1 MKKFRS
7 IILSLFLVCG
17 ICVGCAF
24 LPTTLNDSAA
34 ANDNIS
40 SMEISPDSSWEG
52 SGTEDDPYIVSTP
65 EQLAGMSLEYG
76 AYSEIDGA
84 YFIQNEDIDLGMD
97 VWTPINF
104 KGHFDG
110 NGYQISGFYLND
122 DAYEGAGLF
131 GKVYGN
137 STIENIN
144 LSGNMEV
151 NQEYFMLEDDSIG
164 GVAGLIGT
172 IYLDGSGDV
181 LISNCAVDVEIYG
194 NNSPFVA
201 GVVGMINAEESTD
214 S

>member
-1 MKKFRS
+1 
-7 IILSLFLVCG
+7 
-17 ICVGCAF
+17 
-24 LPTTLNDSAA
+24 
-34 ANDNIS
+34 
-40 SMEISPDSSWEG
+40 
-52 SGTEDDPYIVSTP
+52 
-65 EQLAGMSLEYG
+65 MSLEHG
-76 AYSEIDGA
+76 AYSEIDGV
-84 YFIQNEDIDLGMD
+84 YFIQNEDIDLGMN

-122 DAYEGAGLF
+122 DVNYYEGAGLF

-151 NQEYFMLEDDSIG
+151 NHEYFMLEDDSIG

-181 LISNCAVDVEIYG
+181 LISNCAVDVEIYR

>member
-24 LPTTLNDSAA
+24 LPTALNDSAA
-34 ANDNIS
+34 ANDNVS
-40 SMEISPDSSWEG
+40 SMEILPDSSWEG

-65 EQLAGMSLEYG
+65 EQLAGMSLEHG

-164 GVAGLIGT
+164 GVAGLLEQYIWM
-172 IYLDGSGDV
+172 V
-181 LISNCAVDVEIYG
+181 AVM
-194 NNSPFVA
+194 F
-201 GVVGMINAEESTD
+201 
-214 S
+214 